1 MKEKLD
7 SMKKVFNMLAS
18 MHAFTSAFSQSDFF
32 GKLIFLGLFFL
43 SFICWMTLLYKIW
56 ILKEVKKNSSRLL
69 SFIEKNKNNLLKIQ
83 LDGVIQN
90 QLKEIPQPF
99 YKIFSVI
106 KNKTLEVL
114 EKNRYFILSQEN
126 QTIYLSRDDM
136 DLIENHLFAT
146 IMSQKE
152 TLDKNVFIL
161 ATITTL
167 APFIG
172 LLGTVWGILV
182 MFSGLQMAGNFA
194 SNTTVLSGLSTALAT
209 TVLGLLVAIPS
220 LVAHSYIKQTIK
232 TFTCQMQD
240 FGHYLLSTIELQY
253 RKVD

>member
-1 MKEKLD
+1 
-7 SMKKVFNMLAS
+7 
-18 MHAFTSAFSQSDFF
+18 
-32 GKLIFLGLFFL
+32 
-43 SFICWMTLLYKIW
+43 
-56 ILKEVKKNSSRLL
+56 
-69 SFIEKNKNNLLKIQ
+69 
-83 LDGVIQN
+83 
-90 QLKEIPQPF
+90 
-99 YKIFSVI
+99 
-106 KNKTLEVL
+106 
-114 EKNRYFILSQEN
+114 
-126 QTIYLSRDDM
+126 M